1 MCQRA
6 LLRDITDLG
15 YVKGGLANL
24 ASLVTSNAQC
34 KLAYT
39 CSFSPLDIINMA
51 VINNKGPLGR
61 IPQTCFF
68 LSVSIIE

>member
-1 MCQRA
+1 MSYFFERA

-24 ASLVTSNAQC
+24 ESLVTSNAQC

-39 CSFSPLDIINMA
+39 CIFLPLGIINMA
-51 VINNKGPLGR
+51 VINNKESLGR
-61 IPQTCFF
+61 IPQSCFF
-68 LSVSIIE
+68 